1 MLKKQVL
8 LLMSLVITLGYQ
20 SSAQTSTQTKYTSV
34 PDLYAGIEV
43 GSKGVKLSVI
53 EMKKNKE
60 TGNSFSIVKDTSFNT
75 DFISFTQPTFDATAT
90 SFAGMFQTAVTK
102 FNIPSKRVFTVIS
115 SGVKIQAEKENK
127 KEWVEKLIKEFRS
140 KVNEPQRKV
149 EVVDV
154 QQEAKLSHQGIVP
167 LNRRYNTFLIDI
179 GSGNSKGGFFPY
191 GNDSYFYL
199 FQLSWGTKSTANAA
213 EKMCGDD
220 KSHENYTRQLLRVA
234 AGAENSEIAYTVNTS
249 GSYPVSDHIAFSG
262 GIAWATATLLYPEL
276 NNNPVVPVTY
286 EDVERFHK
294 RVTENYSSLSES
306 YLMSRLTNGKW
317 DKKLISSE
325 VKRVH
330 GVFDQRSL
338 MAGSALLL
346 RIMRQ
351 FKSVNEAKQFYLIKN
366 GQVGWVSAYVD
377 NAVD

>member
-1 MLKKQVL
+1 MLKNPVM
-8 LLMSLVITLGYQ
+8 LLMALLFVWGHQ
-20 SSAQTSTQTKYTSV
+20 SFAQTSASPKYSV

-53 EMKKNKE
+53 EMKQNKE

-75 DFISFTQPTFDATAT
+75 DFISFTQPTFDATAN
-90 SFAGMFQTAVTK
+90 SFAGMFQTAISK

-115 SGVKIQAEKENK
+115 SGVKMQAEKDK
-127 KEWVEKLIKEFRS
+127 KNDWVEKLIKEFRS
-140 KVNEPQRKV
+140 KINEPQRKV

-167 LNRRYNTFLIDI
+167 VNRRYNTFLIDI

-276 NNNPVVPVTY
+276 NTNPVVPVTY

-294 RVTENYSSLSES
+294 RVTENYSSLSET
-306 YLMSRLTNGKW
+306 YLMSKLTNGKW

-325 VKRVH
+325 IKRVH

>member
-1 MLKKQVL
+1 MLKNPVM
-8 LLMSLVITLGYQ
+8 LLMALLFVWGHQ
-20 SSAQTSTQTKYTSV
+20 SSAQTSASPKYSV

-53 EMKKNKE
+53 EMKKNVE
-60 TGNSFSIVKDTSFNT
+60 NGNTFSIVKDTSFNT
-75 DFISFTQPTFDATAT
+75 DFISFTQPTFDATAS
-90 SFAGMFQTAVTK
+90 SFAGMFQTALSK
-102 FNIPSKRVFTVIS
+102 FNIPSKRIFTVIS
-115 SGVKIQAEKENK
+115 SGVKIQSEKENK
-127 KEWVEKLIKEFRS
+127 KDWIEKLIKEFRS

-167 LNRRYNTFLIDI
+167 ANRRYNTFLIDI

-191 GNDSYFYL
+191 GNDSYIYL

-306 YLMSRLTNGKW
+306 YLMSKLTSGKW
-317 DKKLISSE
+317 DKKSISSSI
-325 VKRVH
+325 KTVH

-377 NAVD
+377 NAVE

>member
-75 DFISFTQPTFDATAT
+75 DFISFTQPTFDATAS

-127 KEWVEKLIKEFRS
+127 KDWVEKLIKEFRS

-306 YLMSRLTNGKW
+306 YLMSKLTNGKW

>member
-1 MLKKQVL
+1 MRKTIVAAWL
-8 LLMSLVITLGYQ
+8 LLCFITGWQ
-20 SSAQTSTQTKYTSV
+20 TTTAQTSKKMEYNT
-34 PDLYAGIEV
+34 PNLYAGIEV

-53 EMKKNKE
+53 ELKKNGQL
-60 TGNSFSIVKDTSFNT
+60 GNSFVAVKDTSVNT
-75 DFISFTQPTFDATAT
+75 DFISFTQQTFDATLN
-90 SFAGMFQTAVTK
+90 GLVGLFQTANIA
-102 FNIPSKRVFTVIS
+102 FQIPSKRIFTVIS
-115 SGVKIQAEKENK
+115 SGVKIQSEKEK
-127 KEWVEKLIKEFRS
+127 QTAWVAKFINAFQEKI
-140 KVNEPQRKV
+140 NEPGRKV

-154 QQEAKLSHQGIVP
+154 MMEAKLSHQGIVP
-167 LNRRYNTFLIDI
+167 ASRRYSTFLIDI

-220 KSHENYTRQLLRVA
+220 KSHENYSRQLLRVA
-234 AGAENSEIAYTVNTS
+234 AGAENSEITYAVNTS

-276 NNNPVVPVTY
+276 MNNPVVPVTY
-286 EDVERFHK
+286 DDVERFTK
-294 RVTENYSSLSES
+294 RVAENYSSLSEA
-306 YLMSRLTNGKW
+306 YLLTKMGNGKW
-317 DKKLISSE
+317 DKKAITDE
-325 VKRVH
+325 IKRVH
-330 GVFDQRSL
+330 AVFDQRSL

-366 GQVGWVSAYVD
+366 GNVGWVSAYVD
-377 NAVD
+377 EAVD

>member
-8 LLMSLVITLGYQ
+8 LLMLLVFMLGYQ

-75 DFISFTQPTFDATAT
+75 DFISFTQPTFDATT
-90 SFAGMFQTAVTK
+90 NSFAGMFQTAVTK

-127 KEWVEKLIKEFRS
+127 KDWVEKLIKEFRS

-167 LNRRYNTFLIDI
+167 VNRRYNTFLIDI

-213 EKMCGDD
+213 EKMCGDN
-220 KSHENYTRQLLRVA
+220 KSQENYTRQLFRVA

-294 RVTENYSSLSES
+294 RVTENYSSLSEA
-306 YLMSRLTNGKW
+306 YLMTKLTNGKW
-317 DKKLISSE
+317 DKKLISTE
-325 VKRVH
+325 IKRVH

>member
-1 MLKKQVL
+1 MYMRKRR
-8 LLMSLVITLGYQ
+8 
-20 SSAQTSTQTKYTSV
+20 
-34 PDLYAGIEV
+34 
-43 GSKGVKLSVI
+43 
-53 EMKKNKE
+53 MKKNKE
-60 TGNSFSIVKDTSFNT
+60 TGNSFSIVKDSSFNT
-75 DFISFTQPTFDATAT
+75 DFISFTQPTFNATAA

-127 KEWVEKLIKEFRS
+127 KDWVEKLIKEFRS
-140 KVNEPQRKV
+140 KINEPQRKV

-167 LNRRYNTFLIDI
+167 ANRRYNTFLIDI
-179 GSGNSKGGFFPY
+179 GSGNSKGGFFPF

-213 EKMCGDD
+213 EKMTGND
-220 KSHENYTRQLLRVA
+220 KSLENYSRQLLRVA
-234 AGAENSEIAYTVNTS
+234 AGAENSEIAYAVNTS
-249 GSYPVSDHIAFSG
+249 GSFPVSDHIAFSG

-294 RVTENYSSLSES
+294 RVSENYSSVTEA
-306 YLMSRLTNGKW
+306 YLVSKIGNGKW
-317 DKKLISSE
+317 DKKLIASE
-325 VKRVH
+325 IKRVH
-330 GVFDQRSL
+330 AVFDQRSL

-377 NAVD
+377 AAVE

>member
-8 LLMSLVITLGYQ
+8 LLMSLVTTLGYQ

-127 KEWVEKLIKEFRS
+127 KDWVEKLIKEFRS

-220 KSHENYTRQLLRVA
+220 KSHENYTRQLFRVA

-276 NNNPVVPVTY
+276 NNNPVLPVTY

-294 RVTENYSSLSES
+294 RVTENYSSFSES
-306 YLMSRLTNGKW
+306 YLMSKLTNGKW

-330 GVFDQRSL
+330 AVFDQRSL

-377 NAVD
+377 AAVE